1 MLSHTPFTFFILLIT
16 VAASLLAFS
25 NIAFQRNMIL
35 NPYLTHHHKQY
46 HRLVGSG
53 LIHADYMHLLFNMF
67 TFYFFAQLVEIR
79 FLIMYGQTI
88 GIALMAALYFGA
100 IIVANIPTMVKYK
113 NVPHYNSLGASG
125 GVAAIVFASILF
137 DPLNK
142 TCLYGFLCVPGFILG
157 MFYVVYS
164 YYSDK
169 RSADNVNHSAHLYGA
184 IFGFVFP
191 ILFKPALIIEFV
203 QRLSMW

>member
-1 MLSHTPFTFFILLIT
+1 MLSHTPFTFFILFIT
-16 VAASLLAFS
+16 IAASLLAFS
-25 NIAFQRNMIL
+25 NLGFQRNMIL
-35 NPYLTHHHKQY
+35 NPYLTLHNKQY

-67 TFYFFAQLVEIR
+67 TFYYFAQVVEIR

-88 GIALMAALYFGA
+88 GIVLMAALYFGA
-100 IIVANIPTMVKYK
+100 IIAANIPTMLKYK
-113 NVPHYNSLGASG
+113 NVPNYNSLGASG

-142 TCLYGFLCVPGFILG
+142 TCLYGIICVPGFILG

-203 QRLSMW
+203 QRLAMW